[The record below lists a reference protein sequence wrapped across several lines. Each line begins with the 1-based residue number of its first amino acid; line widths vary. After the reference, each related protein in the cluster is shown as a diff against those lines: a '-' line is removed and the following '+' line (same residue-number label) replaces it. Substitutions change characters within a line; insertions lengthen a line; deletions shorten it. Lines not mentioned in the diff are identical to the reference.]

1 MARNLDD
8 KRKREAEAMDPH
20 TLDFQKKQKLFESL
34 VKQLEPPT
42 PLEEAGL
49 RRHLEDTYLKFK
61 GVRKAFKAKP
71 KGGPGRSRGD
81 GGHESRA
88 ECSRMRTVMEVSVED
103 LAPGMF
109 KPGELDA
116 LGQWSLWGESG
127 SYAEH
132 EIL

>member
-1 MARNLDD
+1 
-8 KRKREAEAMDPH
+8 MDPH